1 VLRAACLTAGILFL
15 KAEEG
20 MNGTTARKMAGRLSF
35 RKGFSTL
42 ALAGLLTLPVSGIAQ
57 STAHTAHTETQ
68 AQRHERAKKAQAA
81 HDRKHHT
88 GAKVIGGSAAG
99 GAVAGALLGGG
110 KGAFIGGAVGAGGG
124 VVANKI
130 RKDKGVKKREQQES
144 R

>member
-1 VLRAACLTAGILFL
+1 
-15 KAEEG
+15 
-20 MNGTTARKMAGRLSF
+20 MNGTTARKMARRFSF
-35 RKGFSTL
+35 RKGFGTL
-42 ALAGLLTLPVSGIAQ
+42 ALAGLLTLPVSGFAQ
-57 STAHTAHTETQ
+57 STAHTETQ

-110 KGAFIGGAVGAGGG
+110 KGALIGGAVGAGGG